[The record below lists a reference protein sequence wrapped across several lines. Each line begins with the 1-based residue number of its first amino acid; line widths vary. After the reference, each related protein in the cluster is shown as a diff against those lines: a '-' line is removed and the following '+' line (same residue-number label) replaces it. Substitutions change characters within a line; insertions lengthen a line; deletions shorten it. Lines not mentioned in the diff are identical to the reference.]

1 MKNCASRSVVCLGVL
16 AGSLAIATAAQAQ
29 IPVTGGRVTG
39 DAAFFVP
46 GVTSPSGSPVL
57 FDTAIKTLRIVT
69 PNGTSTTSRF
79 IPNAASFTD
88 TNGNNLP
95 DRGDT
100 GRLVGTL
107 SGVAFSTSGN
117 PVFFQGVPTDFR
129 FTLNSFDPVL
139 LQGGTL
145 ISPKEQGAAPLVFLP
160 VAPITLSSRSSND
173 FSADRGLLSVGP
185 FSADLTGDRIG
196 LPSDLQFRSSGDV
209 TVVPVVLGR
218 RIKFDFEGRNV
229 LPDSTSFDGNTL
241 AFTGPTTSFKVQSV
255 GTPGTREF
263 KIEGT
268 IANLDI
274 QLTRPFDIKRD
285 SLDLSTA
292 AGPLSYD
299 IKGEG
304 PGFVAFGNSSVSF
317 TGTSRRDT
325 SFKFEQGDRKFEG
338 KSSGDTAFNLTTGVD
353 DRVNFVPFVG
363 VNNSGTEF
371 NAVQTQTLLNNTT
384 VVNNVTVS
392 STSTTT
398 VDRIAFTN
406 VVLNPSVTY
415 IRLFNP
421 SRLVVDRDDDD
432 DDDDDR
438 GRRRVGRSDD
448 DDRDDDRDDDDD
460 RGRRRVGRSDDD
472 DRDDDD
478 DDTVYGNLTYTI
490 YRGSAPVV
498 VVVERDRSGRIIFV
512 ERERGRGRALG
523 QRRRVVAVYQE
534 VGLPSRV
541 FPGLVGLRQLPPESA
556 NTNLSDDNGDDA
568 TSETTSTPNTTT
580 GTTTDSNTTPT
591 P

>member
-1 MKNCASRSVVCLGVL
+1 MLEDSAVKNCASRSVVCLGVL

-229 LPDSTSFDGNTL
+229 LPDSTSFDGDTL

-415 IRLFNP
+415 VRLFNP

-432 DDDDDR
+432 
-438 GRRRVGRSDD
+438 
-448 DDRDDDRDDDDD
+448 RDDNR
-460 RGRRRVGRSDDD
+460 
-472 DRDDDD
+472 D

-490 YRGSAPVV
+490 YRGNTPVL

-523 QRRRVVAVYQE
+523 RRRRVVAVYQE

-556 NTNLSDDNGDDA
+556 DANLSDDNGDDT
-568 TSETTSTPNTTT
+568 TSETTTTPNTTT
-580 GTTTDSNTTPT
+580 TETTTDSNTTPT

>member
-1 MKNCASRSVVCLGVL
+1 MTEKKFEQTLFRLFIHPMLEDSAVKNCASRSVVCLGVL

-229 LPDSTSFDGNTL
+229 LPDSTSFDGDTL

-415 IRLFNP
+415 VRLFNP

-432 DDDDDR
+432 
-438 GRRRVGRSDD
+438 
-448 DDRDDDRDDDDD
+448 RDDNR
-460 RGRRRVGRSDDD
+460 
-472 DRDDDD
+472 D

-490 YRGSAPVV
+490 YRGNTPVL

-523 QRRRVVAVYQE
+523 RRRRVVAVYQE

-556 NTNLSDDNGDDA
+556 DANLSDDNGDDT
-568 TSETTSTPNTTT
+568 TSETTTTPNTTT
-580 GTTTDSNTTPT
+580 TETTTDSNTTPT

>member
-1 MKNCASRSVVCLGVL
+1 LTEKKFEQTLFRLFIHPMLEDSAVKNCASRSVVCLGVL

-229 LPDSTSFDGNTL
+229 LPDSTSFDGDTL

-415 IRLFNP
+415 VRLFNP

-432 DDDDDR
+432 
-438 GRRRVGRSDD
+438 
-448 DDRDDDRDDDDD
+448 RDDNR
-460 RGRRRVGRSDDD
+460 
-472 DRDDDD
+472 D

-490 YRGSAPVV
+490 YRGNTPVL

-523 QRRRVVAVYQE
+523 RRRRVVAVYQE

-556 NTNLSDDNGDDA
+556 DANLSDDNGDDT
-568 TSETTSTPNTTT
+568 TSETTTTPNTTT
-580 GTTTDSNTTPT
+580 TETTTDSNTTPT